1 MSGSHA
7 AASIAMTISF
17 LVSLAGEVLILVLVA
32 TVVRRHRPD
41 AWRGLLAWAVASLV
55 ASIFTR
61 VGWTVGLALAGQGG
75 VDSVVTA
82 QAVLTLV
89 NTGITIVLF
98 LLLARGLVLL
108 AQPPKPVAI
117 PTEGAYR

>member
-55 ASIFTR
+55 ASILTR

-75 VDSVVTA
+75 VDSIVTA

-89 NTGITIVLF
+89 NAGVTIVLF

-108 AQPPKPVAI
+108 AQPPKPVTI